1 MVPSRSLKSFKNM
14 LARTRSN
21 RLRSNKLRAGQS
33 ATFADRRRKRLVIGS
48 ITGVVALAVWV
59 FVFSRLSYASF
70 LQINQIDV
78 YGEADLA
85 PHMQAA
91 ALQALDGSYA
101 GLFSR
106 ADTLIYPKADIVRAV
121 ASSSPRIDSVKV
133 SRNGLH
139 GLSISVSEK
148 APEAVICADLPD
160 LTDESMPLGHSCYLA
175 DADSYL
181 YRQATSSG
189 ADAAS
194 RMRFYIPALPDT
206 GVLGT
211 QATSTQEFKR
221 LETLVRSVTDSGI
234 HVHAMLIN
242 EDDSYELYADNPDGG
257 SIVVIEMNE
266 EAGLSME
273 RDNLVA
279 FWNKMVTDA
288 RAAGKK
294 VAWSEIKLQYPPNV
308 YSRPM
313 HEAGTSTQKK

>member
-1 MVPSRSLKSFKNM
+1 M

-21 RLRSNKLRAGQS
+21 KLRSNRLRTGQS
-33 ATFADRRRKRLVIGS
+33 ATFAERRRKRLIVAS
-48 ITGVVALAVWV
+48 IAGVVALAVWV

-70 LQINQIDV
+70 MQIDHVDV

-91 ALQALDGSYA
+91 ALGALDGSYA
-101 GLFSR
+101 GIFSR
-106 ADTLIYPKADIVRAV
+106 ANTLIYPREDIVREV
-121 ASSSPRIDSVKV
+121 ASTSPRIDDVRI

-139 GLSISVSEK
+139 GLSITVSEK

-160 LTDESMPLGHSCYLA
+160 LTDETMPLGHNCYLSDA
-175 DADSYL
+175 NSYMYRPATSTDAD
-181 YRQATSSG
+181 TS
-189 ADAAS
+189 A
-194 RMRFYIPALPDT
+194 RLRFYIPALPDG

-211 QATSTQEFKR
+211 QATTTEEFGR
-221 LETLVRSVTDSGI
+221 LENLVRSVSDSGI
-234 HVHAMLIN
+234 RVHAMLIN
-242 EDDSYELYADNPDGG
+242 EDGGYELYADNPDGA

-266 EAGLSME
+266 SAGLSRE

-279 FWNKMVTDA
+279 FWNRMVSDA
-288 RAAGKK
+288 RAAGKQ

-313 HEAGTSTQKK
+313 HEAAPAKQKK